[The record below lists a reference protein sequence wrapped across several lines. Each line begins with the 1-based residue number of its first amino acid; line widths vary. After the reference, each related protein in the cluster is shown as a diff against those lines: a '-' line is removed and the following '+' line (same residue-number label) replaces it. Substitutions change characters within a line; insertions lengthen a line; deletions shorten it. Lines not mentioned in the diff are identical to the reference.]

1 MKIIFVDDE
10 ELVREGLSRQLCKY
24 RPNWAVE
31 GIFSN
36 GREALDYLSDHAVDV
51 MLTDI
56 RMPVMDGLELT
67 SITAER
73 YPDLKSIILTGYAEF
88 DYARRALRSGV
99 TEYLLKPLEYQNILE
114 LLDEMERKCARRPYL
129 SKMDKAVSYIHEHYR
144 DSGLTLTEVA
154 EQVGLS
160 AAHFSR
166 MFKQDRGVT
175 FIQYLTDL
183 RIKQAAFL
191 LENSPLKIYEVGRES
206 GYQDCHYFYNLFK
219 KHYDMT
225 PLQYR
230 ESKN

>member
-1 MKIIFVDDE
+1 MKIIVVDDE
-10 ELVREGLSRQLCKY
+10 ELVREGLSRQLRKY

-36 GREALDYLSDHAVDV
+36 GREALDYLSDHKVDV

-114 LLDEMERKCARRPYL
+114 LLDGMERKCTRSPYL
-129 SKMDKAVSYIHEHYR
+129 SKMDKAVYYIHEHFR

-154 EQVGLS
+154 EQVDLS

-166 MFKQDRGVT
+166 IFKQDQGVT

-183 RIKQAAFL
+183 RMKQAAFL
-191 LENSPLKIYEVGRES
+191 LEHTSLKIYEVGREA